1 MTEKYSKFSYIIS
14 NLLSL
19 TFSPTGKVIAEILVN
34 KQKFNTDYA
43 EWNLLNP
50 IYVVCKTICIYRQS
64 NLIKSV

>member
-34 KQKFNTDYA
+34 KQ
-43 EWNLLNP
+43 
-50 IYVVCKTICIYRQS
+50 VTIKKVQY
-64 NLIKSV
+64 